1 MATAKKATIAKE
13 LAPRREALPKGLRE
27 NLYTAPELMRLTG
40 MTRKQ
45 VTYWARIG
53 LLKPKLRDSK
63 ARPGQ
68 PGLFYS
74 TVEIIKALIICDLRR
89 AGFTPRQ
96 VQQVARNLEKQ
107 GIRLDESQAYILTDG
122 HSVYYASSDNEVVD
136 LLKHH
141 RQMLLLVP
149 LREQLERL
157 KKAA

>member
-122 HSVYYASSDNEVVD
+122 YSVYYASSDNEVVD